1 MNLDLVDVVRD
12 MRTAAAANGII
23 VAFHVYVALAWEGL
37 WFLIPVIIVGALIAG
52 AALTKGRLGAGL
64 LALPTAGYLLL
75 IPELI
80 DALSSENTPGIMEY
94 ALIPFWFATI
104 VVNLLV
110 IYTEWTSAPHRSS
123 EA

>member
-1 MNLDLVDVVRD
+1 MTVLDTLRD

-52 AALTKGRLGAGL
+52 AAFTKGRLGAGL

-80 DALSSENTPGIMEY
+80 NALSSENTPGIMEY

-110 IYTEWTSAPHRSS
+110 ISTEWTGASHPPS

>member
-1 MNLDLVDVVRD
+1 MTVLDTFRD

-37 WFLIPVIIVGALIAG
+37 WFLIPVIIVGALITG
-52 AALTKGRLGAGL
+52 AAFTKGRLGAGL

-75 IPELI
+75 ITELI
-80 DALSSENTPGIMEY
+80 NALSSENTPGIMEY

-110 IYTEWTSAPHRSS
+110 IYTEWTGASHPPS

>member
-1 MNLDLVDVVRD
+1 MTVLDTLRD

-23 VAFHVYVALAWEGL
+23 VTFHVYVALAWEGL

-52 AALTKGRLGAGL
+52 AAFTKGRLGAGL

-80 DALSSENTPGIMEY
+80 NALSSENTPGIMEY

-110 IYTEWTSAPHRSS
+110 IYTEWTGASHPPS

>member
-1 MNLDLVDVVRD
+1 MTVLDTLRD

-52 AALTKGRLGAGL
+52 AAFTKGRLGAGL

-80 DALSSENTPGIMEY
+80 NALSSENTPGIMEY

-104 VVNLLV
+104 AVNLLV
-110 IYTEWTSAPHRSS
+110 IYTEWTGASHPPS

>member
-1 MNLDLVDVVRD
+1 MTVLDTLRD

-23 VAFHVYVALAWEGL
+23 VAFHVYVALALEGL

-52 AALTKGRLGAGL
+52 AAFTKGRLGAGL

-80 DALSSENTPGIMEY
+80 NALSSENTPGIMEY

-110 IYTEWTSAPHRSS
+110 IYTEWTGASHPPS

>member
-1 MNLDLVDVVRD
+1 MTVLDTLRD

-23 VAFHVYVALAWEGL
+23 VAFHVYVALALEGL

-52 AALTKGRLGAGL
+52 AAFTKGRLGAGL

-80 DALSSENTPGIMEY
+80 NALSSENTPGIMEY
-94 ALIPFWFATI
+94 VLIPFWFATI

-110 IYTEWTSAPHRSS
+110 ISTEWTGASHPPS